1 MHLSPV
7 NTAETSNGEWF
18 DSLIASIRADELQ
31 LDSGVASEEK
41 MKMYQSFFNKDVFEM
56 AKYNRQ
62 FLIRALVP
70 SAINDFL
77 SALDHRKP
85 NKLAFS
91 YTDSSLLAWVEIK
104 EGNEEMEDL
113 LIDAEAK
120 INAKYHP
127 FGFHMDSLV
136 VEDSDSFE
144 IPSHYKPLIG

>member
-1 MHLSPV
+1 MHITPS
-7 NTAETSNGEWF
+7 NIKETSNGEWF
-18 DSLIASIRADELQ
+18 DSLIASIRADEVQ

-41 MKMYQSFFNKDVFEM
+41 QKMYQSFINRDTFEL

-70 SAINDFL
+70 NAINDFL
-77 SALDHRKP
+77 IALDHRKP

-113 LIDAEAK
+113 LIDAEAM
-120 INAKYHP
+120 INAKYYEY
-127 FGFHMDSLV
+127 GFHMDSMV
-136 VEDSDSFE
+136 VEDSDNFE
-144 IPSHYKPLIG
+144 IPPHYKPLIG